1 MSIYDILKTQLTTK
15 DIKEDYHENKEI
27 NTSVF
32 LAVGMLLFSM
42 KLPALCA
49 EDLPSA
55 PMAFMVEKGIFREM
69 RPEI

>member
-1 MSIYDILKTQLTTK
+1 MKIKKLTSII
-15 DIKEDYHENKEI
+15 
-27 NTSVF
+27 

-42 KLPALCA
+42 KLPALRA

-55 PMAFMVEKGIFREM
+55 PMAFMVERVFFREM